1 MQFLTDDAE
10 IITQFGDSINLV
22 IGNCKVRI
30 MHNDGGFTVDYY
42 TEDELEEPFKED
54 QIWFDELKK

>member
-1 MQFLTDDAE
+1 MIQFLTDDAE

-22 IGNCKVRI
+22 IGNCKVMI
-30 MHNDGGFTVDYY
+30 MHNDSGFTVDYY
-42 TEDELEEPFKED
+42 KDDEDEPFKED